1 MAVLIARPKIALKT
15 IVVKTDFSPA
25 SEVALQYAVA
35 LGHYY
40 GAKIELVYGTERK
53 KREPDECKAAL
64 GGVPAEEMLRRQIKQ
79 CGDLECSSWFFTG
92 TPLEVVDRLLSFEKV
107 DLVVVGTQDVTG
119 VKKVSAGAASE
130 HLFRK
135 IHCPVLAVGPAVAAP
150 EPGWYPK
157 RMLLTTDLQSDEST
171 AAKCAALL
179 AREHESQLALLY
191 VAHPTRVPFPVD
203 DEISAKPYFQ
213 TRLRELMSYKPELD
227 YPADYWV
234 KFAED
239 PVESILQVAR
249 EKAIDLLVMSVHR
262 EEPWGFHFVH
272 HAYRIVSESP
282 CPVLITQREL

>member
-1 MAVLIARPKIALKT
+1 MAVLIARPRIALKT
-15 IVVKTDFSPA
+15 IVVRTDFSAA
-25 SEVALQYAVA
+25 SEVALQYAIA
-35 LGHYY
+35 LARHY
-40 GAKIELVYGTERK
+40 GAKIELVHGAEPKTHK
-53 KREPDECKAAL
+53 PDEPEAAL
-64 GGVPAEEMLRRQIKQ
+64 RAASPEQMLRRQVKE

-92 TPLEVVDRLLSFEKV
+92 TPLEVVERLLSFEKV
-107 DLVVVGTQDVTG
+107 DLVVLGTQG
-119 VKKVSAGAASE
+119 ASGMKKLSAGAANE
-130 HLFRK
+130 HLFRH
-135 IHCPVLAVGPAVAAP
+135 IHCPVLAVGPAVAVP

-157 RMLLTTDLQSDEST
+157 RIVLTTDLQSDEST

-179 AREHESQLALLY
+179 AREHESSLALLY
-191 VAHPTRVPFPVD
+191 VAQPAPKPFPLDQEV
-203 DEISAKPYFQ
+203 SAKPYFQ

-234 KFAED
+234 EFAED
-239 PVESILQVAR
+239 PVKSILQVVR